1 MAEEI
6 NNIELRSEE
15 VQEILGH
22 IPSRIIRYG
31 VTVVLS
37 VVLVIFAGS
46 FFFKYPDILSAPVE
60 VLSHNAPAI
69 VVAKSSGNLS
79 GLFVSDSQQVAINT
93 VLGVIKNP
101 ANYPH
106 VNWLQQHLKNTG
118 ISYSDT
124 SRLNDFPDTLQ
135 LGVIQNSYAAFLKG
149 AADYYQFRQLDALG
163 SKIKSLEQKS
173 IDLQRYIDIAEKQ
186 VVLKEQEYELAV
198 NKFVRD
204 SSLYRKEVLSL
215 AEFENARKEF
225 IQQGLALGNTRS
237 AAVNARMQMQE
248 LRQQI
253 TDYRLEQMNQEQQL
267 QNQLQ
272 QLLQNLQSEV
282 NAWFDTYVL
291 LSPMDGLVAFN
302 KIWTRNQMIQSG
314 QEVFTIIPLQESR
327 IIGRV
332 TLPVQGAGKVRA
344 GQAVNLKFGSFPHQE
359 FGMVNARVS
368 SVSLVPAEQ
377 YYVVEIELPDTL
389 ITNYGKV
396 LPFSQK
402 MQGTAEIITDDLP
415 LAVRLFNPL
424 KSVLKNHWSGESLPK
439 VKS

>member
-1 MAEEI
+1 MTEEV

-31 VTVVLS
+31 VTVILS
-37 VVLVIFAGS
+37 VVLVLFVGS

-60 VLSHNAPAI
+60 VISHNAPAA
-69 VVAKSSGNLS
+69 VTAKASGNLTS
-79 GLFVSDSQQVAINT
+79 LFVVDSQQVAVNT

-101 ANYPH
+101 ANYSH
-106 VNWLQQHLKNTG
+106 VNYLSQQLKTSEPAFADTG
-118 ISYSDT
+118 
-124 SRLNDFPDTLQ
+124 LLANFPDTLQ
-135 LGVIQNSYAAFLKG
+135 LGSIQNSYAAFLKG
-149 AADYYQFRQLDALG
+149 ATDYYQFRQLDALG
-163 SKIKSLEQKS
+163 AKIQALEQKS
-173 IDLQRYIDIAEKQ
+173 IELQRFIALAEQQ
-186 VVLKEQEYELAV
+186 VVLKEQEYELAA

-248 LRQQI
+248 LRQQL
-253 TDYRLEQMNQEQQL
+253 TDYKLEKINQEQSL
-267 QNQLQ
+267 YNYLQ
-272 QLLQNLQSEV
+272 QLGQNLESEL
-282 NAWFDTYVL
+282 NSWFDTFVL
-291 LSPMDGLVAFN
+291 LSPMDGIVAFN

-332 TLPVQGAGKVRA
+332 TLPVQGAGKVRS

-359 FGMVNARVS
+359 FGMVHAQVS

-377 YYVVEIELPDTL
+377 YYVVEIQLPDTL
-389 ITNYGKV
+389 ITNYGFV
-396 LPFSQK
+396 LPFTQK
-402 MQGTAEIITDDLP
+402 MQGTAEIITDNLP
-415 LAVRLFNPL
+415 LIVRLFNPL
-424 KSVLKNHWSGESLPK
+424 KSVLKKHWAGETLPK

>member
-31 VTVVLS
+31 VTVILS
-37 VVLVIFAGS
+37 VVLVLFVGS

-60 VLSHNAPAI
+60 VVSYNAPAA
-69 VVAKSSGNLS
+69 VTATASGNLTS
-79 GLFVSDSQQVAINT
+79 LFVVDSQQVTLNT

-101 ANYPH
+101 ANYSH
-106 VNWLQQHLKNTG
+106 VNYLSQQLKT
-118 ISYSDT
+118 SEPVFTDT
-124 SRLNDFPDTLQ
+124 IPLANFPDTLQ
-135 LGVIQNSYAAFLKG
+135 LGAIQNSYAAFLKG

-163 SKIKSLEQKS
+163 AKIQALEQKS
-173 IDLQRYIDIAEKQ
+173 IELQRYIALAEQQ
-186 VVLKEQEYELAV
+186 VVLKEQEYELAA

-237 AAVNARMQMQE
+237 AAVNSRMQMQE

-267 QNQLQ
+267 ENQLQ
-272 QLLQNLQSEV
+272 QLVQNLQSEV
-282 NAWFDTYVL
+282 NSWFDTYVL
-291 LSPMDGLVAFN
+291 LSPMDGVVAFN

-332 TLPVQGAGKVRA
+332 TLPVQGAGKVRT

-377 YYVVEIELPDTL
+377 YYVVEIQLPDTL
-389 ITNYGKV
+389 ITNYGFV

-402 MQGTAEIITDDLP
+402 MQGTAEIITDNLP

-424 KSVLKNHWSGESLPK
+424 KSVLKKHWSGESLPK

>member
-1 MAEEI
+1 MNNEVD
-6 NNIELRSEE
+6 NIELRSEE

-31 VTVVLS
+31 VTVILS
-37 VVLVIFAGS
+37 VVLVLFVGS
-46 FFFKYPDILSAPVE
+46 FFFTYPDILSAPVE
-60 VLSHNAPAI
+60 VISHNAPAA
-69 VVAKSSGNLS
+69 VVAKASGNLS
-79 GLFVSDSQQVAINT
+79 GLFVSDSQQVAVNT

-101 ANYPH
+101 ANYSH
-106 VNWLQQHLKNTG
+106 VSWLSRQLKASGSVYTDTG
-118 ISYSDT
+118 
-124 SRLNDFPDTLQ
+124 LLAGFPDTLQ
-135 LGVIQNSYAAFLKG
+135 LGAIQSAYAAFLKG
-149 AADYYQFRQLDALG
+149 GTDYYQFKQLDALG
-163 SKIKSLEQKS
+163 SKIKALQQKS
-173 IDLQRYIDIAEKQ
+173 IDLQRYIAIAEKQ
-186 VVLKEQEYELAV
+186 VVLKEQEYALAA
-198 NKFVRD
+198 NKFLRD
-204 SSLYRKEVLSL
+204 SSLFEKEVLSL

-237 AAVNARMQMQE
+237 SAVNARMQMQE

-253 TDYRLEQMNQEQQL
+253 TDYKLEKINQEQQL
-267 QNQLQ
+267 YNQLQ
-272 QLLQNLQSEV
+272 QLLQNLESEL

-302 KIWTRNQMIQSG
+302 KIWTQNQMVQSG
-314 QEVFTIIPLQESR
+314 QEVFTIIPRQKSR

-344 GQAVNLKFGSFPHQE
+344 GQSVNLKFGSFPHQE

-389 ITNYGKV
+389 ITNYGFV

-415 LAVRLFNPL
+415 LALRLFNPL
-424 KSVLKNHWSGESLPK
+424 KSVLKKHWSGQSLPK